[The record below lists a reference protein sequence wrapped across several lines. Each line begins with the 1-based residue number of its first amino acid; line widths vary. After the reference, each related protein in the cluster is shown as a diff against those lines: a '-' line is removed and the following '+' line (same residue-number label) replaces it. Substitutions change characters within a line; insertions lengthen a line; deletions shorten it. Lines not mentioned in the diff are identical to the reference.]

1 MSSNPSPRPTG
12 GKQQK
17 VSASRQIPKSTVR
30 RKPEKISP
38 VIVVGIVVCFVIAV
52 ASAIAPLLFRVSH
65 WWLALSLVMLG
76 IAVSAVMAL
85 RQP

>member
-1 MSSNPSPRPTG
+1 MSSNPSPRPAG
-12 GKQQK
+12 GQQK
-17 VSASRQIPKSTVR
+17 VPASRQLPKSTV
-30 RKPEKISP
+30 KQKEYKTSP
-38 VIVVGIVVCFVIAV
+38 VIVVGIVVCFIVAA
-52 ASAIAPLLFRVSH
+52 ASAIAPLVLHVSH

>member
-1 MSSNPSPRPTG
+1 MSSNPSPRPPG
-12 GKQQK
+12 GKQK
-17 VSASRQIPKSTVR
+17 VSGARQIPKSMVK

-38 VIVVGIVVCFVIAV
+38 VIVAGIVVCFIVAA
-52 ASAIAPLLFRVSH
+52 ASAIAPLFFRASH
-65 WWLALSLVMLG
+65 WWLALSLFMLG